1 MTELEDTMRSNY
13 AHRQIGQYRDTCPV
27 CSHTRKKSNQNQKV
41 LSVKVTEDG
50 VRWLCHHCGET
61 GGTDRMERTAE
72 IKKFTPPK
80 QKIEDGA
87 VDYLKSRGLSEE
99 VISSGRVVSG
109 TKWLRKANAEVP
121 VVGFPYI
128 DPKTDNIYAVKYRG
142 IDIKDH
148 IQEGSATS
156 FYGVERIIDEEP
168 IVIVEGEIDCLS
180 AREAGVRNAISVPN
194 GAPVKVSD
202 GSVDPSEDRKFNYV
216 WQAHDKL
223 KKAEKIII
231 AVDGDAPGKALA
243 EELARRI
250 GKSKCW
256 TVEIPDDCKDAN
268 DVLLR
273 HGKAELRN
281 MIDAATPWPIAGL
294 YDTDH
299 YADAVKHLYQNGAG
313 KGLTTGFACVDEL
326 FTVKSGMLHI
336 VTGVPSMG
344 KSEFVDQ
351 ILFNLA
357 ATYDWKHAICSFEN
371 PPHMHIA
378 KFLEKKLRKPFHLGP
393 TQRMSEDEM
402 EDAMEWLRDHFI
414 FMEQSDGTSATIDDI
429 LERASAAV
437 ARMGVRTL
445 TIDPYNYMEMGL
457 GSKSETNLISEMLTK
472 VRNWAAAHDVAVFFV
487 AHPAKLYR
495 QNDGNYPVPKGYD
508 ISSSA
513 SWFAKADVGLTVH
526 RNFDRETVEVHV
538 WKVRFKHLGKQG
550 VSELTYDVIT
560 GTYKEVQD
568 DWDDIDF

>member
-1 MTELEDTMRSNY
+1 VR
-13 AHRQIGQYRDTCPV
+13 
-27 CSHTRKKSNQNQKV
+27 
-41 LSVKVTEDG
+41 VTGDG
-50 VRWLCHHCGET
+50 VRWLCHHCGEN
-61 GGTDRMERTAE
+61 GGCDRLEKSRVTAE
-72 IKKFTPPK
+72 IKKFIPPA
-80 QKIEDGA
+80 QKIEISA
-87 VDYLKSRGLSEE
+87 IDYLKSRGLSEE
-99 VISSGRVVSG
+99 VISSGRVVSS

-121 VVGFPYI
+121 VVGFPYV
-128 DPKTDNIYAVKYRG
+128 DPQTDNVYAVKYRG

-148 IQEGSATS
+148 IQEGSAIS
-156 FYGVERIIDEEP
+156 FYGIERIVDDEP

-180 AREAGVRNAISVPN
+180 AREAGVKNSVSVPN

-202 GSVDPSEDRKFNYV
+202 GLVDPSEDRKFNYV
-216 WQAHDKL
+216 WQANDKL
-223 KKAEKIII
+223 KAAEKIII

-256 TVEIPDDCKDAN
+256 TVSFPDDCKDAN
-268 DVLLR
+268 DVLLK

-294 YDTDH
+294 YDADH

-313 KGLTTGFACVDEL
+313 KGLTTGFANVDEL
-326 FTVKSGMLHI
+326 FTIKSGMVHI

-351 ILFNLA
+351 ILYNLA

-378 KFLEKKLRKPFHLGP
+378 KFLEKRLRKPFHTGP
-393 TQRMSEDEM
+393 TPRMTEDEVDTSM
-402 EDAMEWLRDHFI
+402 GWLRERFI

-487 AHPAKLYR
+487 AHPSKLYR

-513 SWFAKADVGLTVH
+513 SWFAKADVGITVH

-550 VSELTYDVIT
+550 VAELTYDVTT
-560 GTYKEVQD
+560 GTYKPVKEDWEV
-568 DWDDIDF
+568 DF